1 MSVVLVT
8 LVCFLWKWVWIL
20 EARSENGCGESNIF
34 WSDTRSG
41 FKEPGGT
48 LNSQNPVVPRQEVGI
63 NGKRMEAKKGKC
75 VPVHVNSQT
84 KGLGRG
90 YKQRALGTLIGTL
103 IGHSLTLLNNTGYN
117 WELNS
122 IFYPNLSQSQ
132 IITWGCVTVEPR
144 LSGLTWT
151 WVNSP
156 DNQKYE
162 Y

>member
-41 FKEPGGT
+41 FKEPGGI
-48 LNSQNPVVPRQEVGI
+48 LNFQNPVVPRQEVGI
-63 NGKRMEAKKGKC
+63 NGKADGGKKGEVC
-75 VPVHVNSQT
+75 PSTQT

-90 YKQRALGTLIGTL
+90 YKQRALGTL

-151 WVNSP
+151 RVYSP
-156 DNQKYE
+156 DNRKYE